1 MVSQS
6 LSQNDEL
13 RAPVRNA
20 VRRLLSRAARSWHRE
35 AAPPQPVRILFLDDD
50 PARAENF
57 LGRHPEA
64 VWVQTV
70 EECLEQMQSVWE
82 QIHLDHDLGGK
93 RYVDLNA
100 PDCGMEVIR
109 WLCKEP
115 REHLK
120 KTRFLVHTHNSVAG
134 LMMVL
139 QMRVSGYSAEFRPFG
154 FDLAEI
160 LAHNEKRDSSASG
173 LRARWSQFWQKVAR
187 PPGSARRTTDEMNP
201 ESDDIDGHPAA
212 REARNP

>member
-6 LSQNDEL
+6 LSHNVQGQ
-13 RAPVRNA
+13 APARDA
-20 VRRLLSRAARSWHRE
+20 IRRLFSRVARYWRRG
-35 AAPPQPVRILFLDDD
+35 APPPQPVRILFLDDD
-50 PARAENF
+50 AARAENF

-70 EECLEQMQSVWE
+70 EECLEQMLEGWE
-82 QIHLDHDLGGK
+82 EIHLDHDLGGK
-93 RYVDLNA
+93 QYVDVNQT
-100 PDCGMEVIR
+100 DCGMEVIR

-115 REHLK
+115 RDHLK

-139 QMRVSGYSAEFRPFG
+139 QMRVSGYYAEFRPFG

-160 LAHNEKRDSSASG
+160 LAHNEEDASSAAG
-173 LRARWSQFWQKVAR
+173 LRARWSQFCQRVSER
-187 PPGSARRTTDEMNP
+187 LGGVRRTTDVTND
-201 ESDDIDGHPAA
+201 ESDDIDRHPSPS
-212 REARNP
+212 EAKNS

>member
-6 LSQNDEL
+6 LSQNGEGQ
-13 RAPVRNA
+13 APAGDA
-20 VRRLLSRAARSWHRE
+20 VRGLLTRVARFWRRE
-35 AAPPQPVRILFLDDD
+35 TPAPQPVRILFLDDD

-70 EECLEQMQSVWE
+70 EECLEQMLEVWE
-82 QIHLDHDLGGK
+82 EIHLDHDLGGK
-93 RYVDLNA
+93 QYVNLNQ

-115 REHLK
+115 RDHLK
-120 KTRFLVHTHNSVAG
+120 KTRFLVHTHNSIAG

-160 LAHNEKRDSSASG
+160 LAHNEEKTSG
-173 LRARWSQFWQKVAR
+173 AAGLLGRWKQFWQKVSERLGGAPLTR
-187 PPGSARRTTDEMNP
+187 ETTDQQP
-201 ESDDIDGHPAA
+201 VQIDRHPTA
-212 REARNP
+212 REAKNS